1 MTVMKKSGIAAG
13 VLSFALF
20 CSLLPG
26 PLTAYGEGAKPAA
39 ELTVT
44 EPSKDSKDPQSGQHK
59 HHHGHFFGA
68 HTIKTTAELIGMDNQ
83 ELISQLKTG
92 RTLLQIVQEK
102 KGWSESEYI
111 AKLTESSTKRIDA
124 AVQNGKLDAERAGK
138 IKAALPAKLKE
149 TVNRDWSKILN
160 SKPDAKTDAPNG
172 IFRQHEAKLPEQS
185 QE

>member
-13 VLSFALF
+13 ILGLSLF
-20 CSLLPG
+20 CSLLSG
-26 PLTAYGEGAKPAA
+26 PLTAYGEGIQPATGQTL
-39 ELTVT
+39 E
-44 EPSKDSKDPQSGQHK
+44 EPGKESHDGQHK
-59 HHHGHFFGA
+59 HRHGHFFGA
-68 HTIKTTAELIGMDNQ
+68 HTIKTTADLIGMDKQ

-111 AKLTESSTKRIDA
+111 TKLTDASTKRIDA
-124 AVQNGKLDAERAGK
+124 AVQSGKLDTEKATK

-160 SKPDAKTDAPNG
+160 SKPDAKTQAPNG
-172 IFRQHEAKLPEQS
+172 IFRQHEAKLPEQAAN
-185 QE
+185 